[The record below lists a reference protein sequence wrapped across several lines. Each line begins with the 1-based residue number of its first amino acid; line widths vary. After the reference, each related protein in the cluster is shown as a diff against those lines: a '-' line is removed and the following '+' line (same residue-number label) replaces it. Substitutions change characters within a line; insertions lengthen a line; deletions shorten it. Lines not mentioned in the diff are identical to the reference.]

1 MRRVWLW
8 MQPLGDDYYSNP
20 DDLPLAYARRVLP
33 IPVVHAV
40 LAWTA
45 FAAQSVAV
53 TAAVMAVL
61 AAFNVWFLILVLPA
75 QRHRDPM
82 AADSAADSHRT
93 DDGAA
98 DALSPHDG
106 ASLSPTAD
114 NQKPL
119 PPETVG
125 RIREQLRRYVE
136 EEEHFLDSHL
146 TLGDVI
152 ASGCTYN
159 RSYVSRVLNEEMGM
173 SFAAYVNGL
182 RRADDYRRNH
192 PAATV
197 ADIIAH
203 AGFDSPSNYYKAKR
217 KYGEESG

>member
-1 MRRVWLW
+1 M
-8 MQPLGDDYYSNP
+8 
-20 DDLPLAYARRVLP
+20 
-33 IPVVHAV
+33 
-40 LAWTA
+40 
-45 FAAQSVAV
+45 

-119 PPETVG
+119 PPETVE

-182 RRADDYRRNH
+182 RLRRADDYRRSH

-217 KYGEESG
+217 KYREESE